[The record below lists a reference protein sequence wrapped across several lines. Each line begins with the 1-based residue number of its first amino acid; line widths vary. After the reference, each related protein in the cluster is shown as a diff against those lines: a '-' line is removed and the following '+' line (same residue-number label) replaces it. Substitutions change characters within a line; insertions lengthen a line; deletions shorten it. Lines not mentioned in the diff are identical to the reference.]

1 MSKAP
6 ITKVPSPVGGG
17 GLGWGRLYR
26 TAMDALYRFCVI
38 VAGGALVL
46 ISAVIPWG
54 VFTRYVLNSA
64 ASWPEPMAILL
75 TIVLTFFGAA
85 ACYRAGTHMSV
96 SVLVR
101 VMPLPLRRVIEPFA
115 EGLVA
120 LVGLFMVIW
129 GARLVDAT
137 WHQSIAEF
145 PSLSVGLTYLPIP
158 VGWRHNAAVRCRAPA
173 DRAPAA
179 GRRTDAAL
187 RRVHSRPMEIL
198 IVVGTLLVCFALG
211 VPIAY
216 ALGLGALA
224 GAYWIGIPL
233 EAVMLQ
239 VSSGVSKFAMLTIP
253 FFVLAGA
260 IMAEGGMARRLV
272 AFANVLV
279 GLVRVRGG
287 LSAVNVL
294 ATTFLSGISGS
305 AVADTSAIGSVMIPQ
320 MERTGYPRV
329 FATNVTISA
338 SVQALLVPPSHNAVI
353 YSLATGGTISIIS
366 LFMAGVMPGLLL
378 GASLVVLCL
387 VIAYRN
393 GHPRGETVPLREA
406 AKIAIDALWGLVTL
420 AIILGGILG
429 GIFTAIEAGA
439 VACIWAFFVTMFIYR
454 DYRWRDLPELI
465 HRTMR
470 TVAMVMTL
478 IAFASSVGYVM
489 ALMQVPARVTAL
501 LLTLS
506 SDKNV
511 ILFLINILLL
521 VLGCLLDMA
530 PSILIVT
537 PILLPVV
544 MKFGVDPV
552 HFGMIMLLNLGIGL
566 CHPPVGAILFVGCA
580 VGRVTI
586 EQVVREIWP
595 FYGVMFFVLMLVTYI
610 PSVSLWLPRILGL

>member
-1 MSKAP
+1 
-6 ITKVPSPVGGG
+6 
-17 GLGWGRLYR
+17 
-26 TAMDALYRFCVI
+26 
-38 VAGGALVL
+38 
-46 ISAVIPWG
+46 
-54 VFTRYVLNSA
+54 
-64 ASWPEPMAILL
+64 
-75 TIVLTFFGAA
+75 
-85 ACYRAGTHMSV
+85 
-96 SVLVR
+96 
-101 VMPLPLRRVIEPFA
+101 
-115 EGLVA
+115 
-120 LVGLFMVIW
+120 
-129 GARLVDAT
+129 
-137 WHQSIAEF
+137 
-145 PSLSVGLTYLPIP
+145 
-158 VGWRHNAAVRCRAPA
+158 
-173 DRAPAA
+173 
-179 GRRTDAAL
+179 
-187 RRVHSRPMEIL
+187 MEIL
-198 IVVGTLLVCFALG
+198 IVIASLFVCFALG

-216 ALGLGALA
+216 ALGLAALA

-279 GLVRVRGG
+279 GMMRVRGG

-320 MERTGYPRV
+320 MEKTGYPRV

-366 LFMAGVMPGLLL
+366 LFMAGVAPGLLL
-378 GASLVVLCL
+378 GASLIVLCL
-387 VIAYRN
+387 VLAYRD
-393 GHPRGETVPLREA
+393 GHPRGETVALREA
-406 AKIAIDALWGLVTL
+406 VKIAIDALWGLVTL

-429 GIFTAIEAGA
+429 GVFTAIEAGA
-439 VACIWAFFVTMFIYR
+439 VACLWAFFVTMFIYR
-454 DYRWRDLPELI
+454 DYRWRELPQLV

-478 IAFASSVGYVM
+478 IAFAASVGYVM
-489 ALMQVPARVTAL
+489 ALMQVPAKVTAM

-511 ILFLINILLL
+511 ILLLINVLLL

-530 PSILIVT
+530 PSILICT

-544 MKFGVDPV
+544 VKFGVDPV

-595 FYGVMFFVLMLVTYI
+595 FYAVMFIVLMLVTYV
-610 PSVSLWLPRILGL
+610 PSISLWLPRLLSL

>member
-1 MSKAP
+1 
-6 ITKVPSPVGGG
+6 
-17 GLGWGRLYR
+17 
-26 TAMDALYRFCVI
+26 
-38 VAGGALVL
+38 
-46 ISAVIPWG
+46 
-54 VFTRYVLNSA
+54 
-64 ASWPEPMAILL
+64 
-75 TIVLTFFGAA
+75 
-85 ACYRAGTHMSV
+85 
-96 SVLVR
+96 
-101 VMPLPLRRVIEPFA
+101 
-115 EGLVA
+115 
-120 LVGLFMVIW
+120 
-129 GARLVDAT
+129 
-137 WHQSIAEF
+137 
-145 PSLSVGLTYLPIP
+145 
-158 VGWRHNAAVRCRAPA
+158 
-173 DRAPAA
+173 
-179 GRRTDAAL
+179 
-187 RRVHSRPMEIL
+187 MEIL
-198 IVVGTLLVCFALG
+198 IVVGTMLVCFALG

-279 GLVRVRGG
+279 GLVRIRGG

-366 LFMAGVMPGLLL
+366 LFMAGVTPGLLL
-378 GASLVVLCL
+378 GASLIVLCL
-387 VIAYRN
+387 ALAYRN
-393 GHPRGETVPLREA
+393 GHPKGEAVPLREA
-406 AKIAIDALWGLVTL
+406 IKIAPDALWGLVTL

-439 VACIWAFFVTMFIYR
+439 VACLWAFFVTMFIYR

-489 ALMQVPARVTAL
+489 ALMQVPAKVTAL

-506 SDKNV
+506 SNKNV

-544 MKFGVDPV
+544 VKFGVDPV

-595 FYGVMFFVLMLVTYI
+595 FYAVMFLVLMLVTYI
-610 PSVSLWLPRILGL
+610 PTISLWLPRMLSL

>member
-1 MSKAP
+1 
-6 ITKVPSPVGGG
+6 
-17 GLGWGRLYR
+17 
-26 TAMDALYRFCVI
+26 
-38 VAGGALVL
+38 
-46 ISAVIPWG
+46 
-54 VFTRYVLNSA
+54 
-64 ASWPEPMAILL
+64 
-75 TIVLTFFGAA
+75 
-85 ACYRAGTHMSV
+85 
-96 SVLVR
+96 
-101 VMPLPLRRVIEPFA
+101 
-115 EGLVA
+115 
-120 LVGLFMVIW
+120 
-129 GARLVDAT
+129 
-137 WHQSIAEF
+137 
-145 PSLSVGLTYLPIP
+145 
-158 VGWRHNAAVRCRAPA
+158 
-173 DRAPAA
+173 
-179 GRRTDAAL
+179 
-187 RRVHSRPMEIL
+187 MEIL

-320 MERTGYPRV
+320 MEKTGYPRV

-387 VIAYRN
+387 VLAYRN
-393 GHPRGETVPLREA
+393 GHPRGETVPLRA
-406 AKIAIDALWGLVTL
+406 AVKIAIDALWGLVTL

-511 ILFLINILLL
+511 ILLLINILLL

-595 FYGVMFFVLMLVTYI
+595 FYGVMFLVLMLVTYI
-610 PSVSLWLPRILGL
+610 PSVSLWLPRMLGL